1 MVEQIRPCL
10 TRAEGEKMKRQIAKG
25 LTMLM
30 LVVGLAFA
38 SAAVANG
45 QGNHLTAQIPFD
57 FIVADKTLTSGQYQ
71 VRRQTDSGVIVIRDA
86 DGKNSLMRLTNEASG
101 RRDMGAKLVFHRYGS
116 TYFLSQVWI
125 NGSGRELA
133 RSKQERAAERELKA
147 IAAYHG
153 DTKPVYEVVELI
165 ATAR

>member
-1 MVEQIRPCL
+1 
-10 TRAEGEKMKRQIAKG
+10 MKRQIAKG

-38 SAAVANG
+38 SAAIANG

-57 FIVADKTLTSGQYQ
+57 FIVAEKTLSSGQYQ
-71 VRRQTDSGVIVIRDA
+71 VRSETGSGVIVIRDA
-86 DGKNSLMRLTNEASG
+86 GGKNSLMRLTNQASSRPG
-101 RRDMGAKLVFHRYGS
+101 RDMGAKLVFHRYGNS
-116 TYFLSQVWI
+116 YFLSQVWM

-165 ATAR
+165 ATPR

>member
-1 MVEQIRPCL
+1 
-10 TRAEGEKMKRQIAKG
+10 MKRQIAKG

-45 QGNHLTAQIPFD
+45 QSGRQLSANIPFD
-57 FIVADKTLTSGQYQ
+57 FIVADKTLHSGQYQ
-71 VRRQTDSGVIVIRDA
+71 VRKENSDGNVLAISSADS
-86 DGKNSLMRLTNEASG
+86 KNSMVRLTSDAGSA
-101 RRDMGAKLVFHRYGS
+101 RDVRTRLVFHRYGS
-116 TYFLSQVWI
+116 SYFLSQVWFDG
-125 NGSGRELA
+125 NGRQLSRT
-133 RSKQERAAERELKA
+133 KQERAAERELKA

-165 ATAR
+165 ATAP